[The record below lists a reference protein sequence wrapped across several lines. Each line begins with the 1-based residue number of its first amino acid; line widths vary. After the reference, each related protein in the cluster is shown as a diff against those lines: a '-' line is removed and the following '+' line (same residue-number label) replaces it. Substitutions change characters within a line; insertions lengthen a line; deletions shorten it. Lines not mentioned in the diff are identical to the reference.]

1 MRSTTSK
8 AGAKGGAKR
17 GTRTTEV
24 DEYLARVPA
33 GARATLEKLR
43 TDIKAV
49 IPTAAEVISYP

>member
-1 MRSTTSK
+1 MSIFIIRNNALS
-8 AGAKGGAKR
+8 AKR